1 MRCYPVSAADAPE
14 ETPEALRNLWASAF
28 NSTYASKTT
37 DFCKTSDAKEH
48 VAFLHANA
56 VVDFAKSHPAYSRDD
71 V

>member
-14 ETPEALRNLWASAF
+14 ETPEALRNLWAGAF

-37 DFCKTSDAKEH
+37 DFCKTDEDKER

-56 VVDFAKSHPAYSRDD
+56 AVDFAKEHPAFIRDD
-71 V
+71 E